1 VFDAG
6 VVVECVN
13 LRGEYYE
20 LAEAVFGALLVGGLE
35 AIIPHL
41 VLVEAF
47 YVVAGIY
54 RELGLDRL
62 EGRGERVV

>member
-1 VFDAG
+1 
-6 VVVECVN
+6 
-13 LRGEYYE
+13 
-20 LAEAVFGALLVGGLE
+20 VFGALLVGGLE

-54 RELGLDRL
+54 RELGLDKL